1 MNLYFD
7 GDNIRKELLDE
18 EARLEAE
25 NFIPLAADKKPAR
38 DALKNA
44 QLRRFFGEFKG
55 YQRKLEQRQGAVD
68 ENFKSILPMVKMM
81 NAKVT
86 YARARN
92 VVPPSFE
99 SWMKKHVAAI
109 ESARDF
115 QAFLLHFEAVIGFC
129 YGRNPK
135 D

>member
-1 MNLYFD
+1 MSLYFD
-7 GDNIRKELLDE
+7 GKNIRKELLDE

-25 NFIPLAADKKPAR
+25 KFVPLVNGKPEKSAI
-38 DALKNA
+38 KNA

-55 YQRKLEQRQGAVD
+55 FQRKLEQKQGEVD
-68 ENFKSILPMVKMM
+68 EHFKSILPMIKMI

-86 YARARN
+86 YARARS
-92 VVPPSFE
+92 VVPPAFE
-99 SWMKKHVAAI
+99 IWMKKHVAAI

-115 QAFLLHFEAVIGFC
+115 QAFLLHFEAIIGFC
-129 YGRNPK
+129 YGIYSK